1 MGFMDN
7 IKNRV
12 KNWLNIQDGQPSIIT
27 ISELL
32 NFPQNVAKNRIW
44 YRGDS
49 YELEQLY
56 KQIGNRSVGLTF
68 WGARSTPGMEIRKI
82 HTGIP
87 GLIVDRLVE
96 ITLADYNEPEFDDPD
111 HQEIWENIVKETNFE
126 NQLERALKEVL
137 YVGDGAFKI
146 SFDPKVSEYPIIE
159 WVPGDRVDFVY
170 QRGKVREIIFKTFFT
185 EGQKNFTL
193 LEHYGYGYITNELY
207 HDGNIKNLD
216 ATRFT
221 ESLEDFKFDDEII
234 LGVSLTIY
242 ESSKW
247 EGRGQSIFDRK
258 IDSFDALD
266 ESWSQWIDALRAG
279 RTKQYIPEVFLPRDP
294 NTGMVM
300 APNSF
305 DNRFIKTDNDARENA
320 VNKIDIQQAA
330 IPHDSYLATYV
341 TALDLALQGVI
352 SPSTL
357 GIDVKKLDNAEA
369 QREKEKATL
378 YTRAAIITAMEN
390 FIPHLIYMTI
400 NSFNVMQKKPIVDVD
415 VSIPFGEYANP
426 SFESQVET
434 VGKGKTQGIMS
445 IEAVVEELYGDSK
458 DDEWKAE
465 EVARLK
471 NEQGIAEFDDE
482 PSLNTSLGDF
492 SIQTDDP
499 KGDEKNDSDDPK
511 QNIPNEPEGS
521 TGAS

>member
-1 MGFMDN
+1 MGLMDKVKYN
-7 IKNRV
+7 IRK
-12 KNWLNIQDGQPSIIT
+12 WLNIREGQPNMIEIT
-27 ISELL
+27 ELL
-32 NFPQNVAKNRIW
+32 NREQNIAKNRIW

-49 YELEQLY
+49 YELAQLY
-56 KQIGNRSVGLTF
+56 KQIGNSLIGLTF

-96 ITLADYNEPEFDDPD
+96 ITLADYNEPDFEDKQ
-111 HQEIWENIVKETNFE
+111 HQELWENTVKETNFE
-126 NQLERALKEVL
+126 KQLERALKEVL

-146 SFDPKVSEYPIIE
+146 SYDPVVSAYPIIE
-159 WVPGDRVDFVY
+159 WVPGDRVEFVY
-170 QRGKVREIIFKTFFT
+170 QRGKVREIVFKTFFS
-185 EGQKNFTL
+185 EKNKNYTL

-207 HDGNIKNLD
+207 HDQTPKD
-216 ATRFT
+216 VKATKFT
-221 ESLEDFKFDDEII
+221 ENLVDYTFDKEII
-234 LGVSLTIY
+234 LGIPLTIY
-242 ESSKW
+242 ESAKY

-266 ESWSQWIDALRAG
+266 EAWSQWVDALRAG
-279 RTKQYIPEVFLPRDP
+279 RTKQYIPDCFLPRDP
-294 NTGMVM
+294 DTGMTLT
-300 APNSF
+300 PNSF
-305 DNRFIKTDNDARENA
+305 DNRFIKTDTDTRENA
-320 VNKIDIQQAA
+320 TNQIDIQQPA
-330 IPHDSYLATYV
+330 IPHESYAATYV

-400 NSFNVMQKKPIVDVD
+400 NSYNIMQKKPIEDVD

-434 VGKGKTQGIMS
+434 VGKGKVQGIMS

-458 DDEWKAE
+458 DDEWKQE
-465 EVARLK
+465 EIARLK
-471 NEQGIAEFDDE
+471 NEQGIEDFEE
-482 PSLNTSLGDF
+482 PALNTELGDF
-492 SIQTDDP
+492 TIEGAINDDR
-499 KGDEKNDSDDPK
+499 NNRQQSV
-511 QNIPNEPEGS
+511 PNEPQGS
-521 TGAS
+521 EPVT